1 MPVHPPTSG
10 VAQDR
15 SGDAS
20 VDGPVDRATD
30 RRRQRDWNDPGALA
44 DNPQHPVAVFFAEVG
59 GIGAGRF
66 KDPQPQQTEHRER
79 AQSLSLADSRPA
91 VSNASSCRWVSP
103 RVGDSGGTVGRR
115 KYSAGECSRTP
126 SMKQVR

>member
-1 MPVHPPTSG
+1 VPVHPPTSG

-66 KDPQPQQTEHRER
+66 KDPQPQQTEHRDEGE
-79 AQSLSLADSRPA
+79 
-91 VSNASSCRWVSP
+91 VV
-103 RVGDSGGTVGRR
+103 VVGRFAA
-115 KYSAGECSRTP
+115 SGEQRFEL
-126 SMKQVR
+126 QVGESQGR